1 MKEVAQRAGVS
12 VSTVSL
18 VLNGRDSGR
27 VKTEIAQRVR
37 DTASALDY
45 RPNPLARSLRTSRT
59 RMLGFVSMEVATTPY
74 AGGIILGAQEAA
86 SEAGYLL
93 TTVNADGKVN
103 LEQEMATLHR
113 YGVD

>member
-59 RMLGFVSMEVATTPY
+59 RMLGFISMEVATTPY
-74 AGGIILGAQEAA
+74 AGASSWARRKLRAKPGIC
-86 SEAGYLL
+86 
-93 TTVNADGKVN
+93 
-103 LEQEMATLHR
+103 
-113 YGVD
+113 